1 MSALCISTGKK
12 EKKKTYSLEVISSI
26 YEFGRAEIY
35 TGETDHHCK
44 EEQKNLGNT
53 LDITGRYRT

>member
-1 MSALCISTGKK
+1 MSVLCISTGKK
-12 EKKKTYSLEVISSI
+12 KKEKKKQKASYSLEVISSI
-26 YEFGRAEIY
+26 YELY

-53 LDITGRYRT
+53 LDITGRYCT